1 MTINEMNAR
10 CIEIHTNLEMQVHDV
25 VNKLD
30 SQEKEI
36 NRLSASI
43 DMIHSLTASVD
54 KLAINMDNTLQ
65 ELKNQG
71 ARIAN
76 LESKPAKRWES
87 IIEKIITTAVGIL
100 IGYLFSRFG
109 LNG

>member
-1 MTINEMNAR
+1 MTINEMNAK
-10 CIEIHTNLEMQVHDV
+10 CTEIHTDLEMELHDV
-25 VNKLD
+25 ENQVSNH
-30 SQEKEI
+30 EKEI

-54 KLAINMDNTLQ
+54 KLAVNMDNTLQ

-87 IIEKIITTAVGIL
+87 IVEKIITTAVGI
-100 IGYLFSRFG
+100 IVGYLFSKMS
-109 LNG
+109 

>member
-1 MTINEMNAR
+1 MTINEMSAK
-10 CIEIHTNLEMQVHDV
+10 CTEIHTALEMELHDV
-25 VNKLD
+25 ENQVSNH
-30 SQEKEI
+30 EKEI

-54 KLAINMDNTLQ
+54 KLAVNMDNTLQ

-87 IIEKIITTAVGIL
+87 IVEKIITTAVGI
-100 IGYLFSRFG
+100 IVGYLFSKMS
-109 LNG
+109 

>member
-10 CIEIHTNLEMQVHDV
+10 CTEIHTGIEMKLHDAE
-25 VNKLD
+25 NKLD
-30 SQEKEI
+30 NHDKEL

-54 KLAINMDNTLQ
+54 KLAVNMDNTLQ

>member
-1 MTINEMNAR
+1 MTINEMNAK
-10 CIEIHTNLEMQVHDV
+10 CTEIHTDLEMELHDV
-25 VNKLD
+25 ENQVSNH
-30 SQEKEI
+30 EKEI

-54 KLAINMDNTLQ
+54 KLAVNMDNTLQ

-87 IIEKIITTAVGIL
+87 IVEKIITTAVGI
-100 IGYLFSRFG
+100 IVGYLFSKMG
-109 LNG
+109 

>member
-1 MTINEMNAR
+1 MTINEMNAK
-10 CIEIHTNLEMQVHDV
+10 CTEIHTNLEMELHDV
-25 VNKLD
+25 ENQVSNH
-30 SQEKEI
+30 EKEI

-87 IIEKIITTAVGIL
+87 IVEKIITTAVGI
-100 IGYLFSRFG
+100 IVGYLFSKMS
-109 LNG
+109 